1 MQVSVSLP
9 ITNFEAL
16 KSQLLSW
23 ASRFNSCCFLDNHGY
38 QQGLH
43 RQELLVAAGEIAV
56 WHWQQHPADPW
67 QALDKFIADHR
78 GQWLFGHLGYG
89 LHQFIEEELADE
101 PLPADAFGHLSLIVP
116 QYALRC
122 TTTECVLYAA
132 SAAAAQHA
140 WQQICSEQPTKNA
153 VQVADRPVAA
163 APVLS
168 RAAYLEAVGQLRWH
182 IHRGDCYEIN
192 FCQEFV
198 ATQVSAE
205 GRRLYESLAR
215 LSPNPY
221 SCYYKLGQ
229 AHLAC
234 ASPERFLTRTG
245 QRLISQPIKGTAR
258 RVLQDAQADADTKAA
273 LFASSKDRSENVMVV
288 DLVRNDLGRICE
300 PGSVRVTE
308 LFGVYSYPQVH
319 QMISTIEGYC
329 RADVS
334 FSQIIRATFPM
345 GSMTGAPKKRVMEL
359 IHAYE
364 PTPRGLFSGSVGY
377 IAPDGDFDFNVVIRS
392 IRYFEDSQTLSFH
405 VGSGITYYSQP
416 EQEYEECLL
425 KAAAI
430 LQVLQAGAAR

>member
-1 MQVSVSLP
+1 MQVSVNFQ
-9 ITNFEAL
+9 ITDFEVL

-38 QQGLH
+38 QQALH
-43 RQELLVAAGEIAV
+43 RQELLLAVGEVAA
-56 WHWQQHPADPW
+56 WRWQEHPAGPW
-67 QALDKFIADHR
+67 QALDQFVANHR

-89 LHQFIEEELADE
+89 LHQLIEEQATDE
-101 PLPADAFGHLSLIVP
+101 PLPADAFGHLSMVVP
-116 QYALRC
+116 QYVVQC
-122 TTTECVLYAA
+122 TATACVLYAA
-132 SAAAAQHA
+132 SAEAAQTA
-140 WQQICSEQPTKNA
+140 WHQIRTQQQSISKSGN
-153 VQVADRPVAA
+153 DRPVQA

-168 RAAYLEAVGQLRWH
+168 RAAYLQAVERLRQH
-182 IHRGDCYEIN
+182 IRRGDCYEIN

-198 ATQVSAE
+198 ATQVGAE
-205 GRRLYESLAR
+205 GRSLYESLAR
-215 LSPNPY
+215 LSPNPF
-221 SCYYKLGQ
+221 SCYYRLGQ

-319 QMISTIEGYC
+319 QMISTIEGIC
-329 RADVS
+329 RPDLS
-334 FSQIIRATFPM
+334 FSSIIRATFPM

-359 IHAYE
+359 IQAYE

-377 IAPDGDFDFNVVIRS
+377 IAPNGDFDFNVVIRS
-392 IRYFEDSQTLSFH
+392 MRYFEDSQTLSFH

-416 EQEYEECLL
+416 EQEYDECLL

-430 LQVLQAGAAR
+430 MQVLQAGASQ